1 MNMHGYK
8 LVLIRLQWH
17 IVSYCSFADSSGSFF
32 LRLHTETLLVSLPT
46 PDFSMPYNVICLAC
60 TVVAIAF
67 GSLHNLTTR
76 EFTAT
81 DPSKRKGLV
90 AKVKAFFKRGQ
101 EKAEESEEKGDKSIN
116 QKDRENSSE
125 NKKDSKETES
135 DGKTWWRT
143 HLNIF
148 LFTSI
153 YLYLCK
159 RKLFSLIMSHF

>member
-1 MNMHGYK
+1 
-8 LVLIRLQWH
+8 
-17 IVSYCSFADSSGSFF
+17 
-32 LRLHTETLLVSLPT
+32 
-46 PDFSMPYNVICLAC
+46 MPYNVICLAC

-76 EFTAT
+76 EFAAT

-101 EKAEESEEKGDKSIN
+101 EKAEESKEKGDKSIN

-135 DGKTWWRT
+135 DGKT
-143 HLNIF
+143 
-148 LFTSI
+148 
-153 YLYLCK
+153 
-159 RKLFSLIMSHF
+159 